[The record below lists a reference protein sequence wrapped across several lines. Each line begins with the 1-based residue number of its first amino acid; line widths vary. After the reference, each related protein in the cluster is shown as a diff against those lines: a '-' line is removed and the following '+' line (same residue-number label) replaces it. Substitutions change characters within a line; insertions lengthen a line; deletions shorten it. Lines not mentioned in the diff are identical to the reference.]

1 MHENSTRTRLRHA
14 RHLHSRRVFVEQ
26 RPVSRFV
33 ADEHLDRIP
42 ERVDNPDVDGVE
54 ALECAL
60 DDLLRRLES
69 YRAGG

>member
-1 MHENSTRTRLRHA
+1 
-14 RHLHSRRVFVEQ
+14 VFVEQ
-26 RPVSRFV
+26 RPVNRFV

-54 ALECAL
+54 GLECAL
-60 DDLLRRLES
+60 DDVLRRRES